1 MKPFLCAQFLS
12 NPCCAHLSARPF
24 VNGLVGGLFL
34 GDVAVHAKSCP
45 AIQQLFCVALPKV
58 YVDGAVKHIH
68 THIYIYI
75 IYMCVYIYNTY
86 CIYLRIKIIM
96 IIRVSLRWDTQN
108 VENP

>member
-75 IYMCVYIYNTY
+75 IYV
-86 CIYLRIKIIM
+86 CIYI
-96 IIRVSLRWDTQN
+96 
-108 VENP
+108 